1 METRKQMAPEAQLD
15 SALPENRHRTQF
27 SAGISSPS
35 HRELPALDPIWGS
48 AGFPGPRLGSSQ
60 ELSLARPLTLTH
72 VEIVITC
79 KYIYLSVAIVGGDR
93 SCELIRSLRKE
104 RVKIGGRGNFYGRSL
119 CCGITSCRKH

>member
-27 SAGISSPS
+27 SAGLSSPS
-35 HRELPALDPIWGS
+35 HRELPVLDPIWGS

-93 SCELIRSLRKE
+93 CCELIRSLRKE
-104 RVKIGGRGNFYGRSL
+104 RVRIGGTGSFYGIAL